1 MKLKKIGLILA
12 ALCVGASMTACSM
25 MNGAT
30 STPAPTMSMPAATMG
45 ATPTATG
52 GTAGED
58 NAAMTAAMTATES
71 AALSQ
76 KANAAAAQVSEIDGC
91 VTAIMGNTC
100 LAGVTFDKQY
110 QGEMTDRI
118 RDMVSARIQ
127 SVAPSVE
134 RVAVTHDPQIVAQIQ
149 SVADQIAGAKNL
161 SDVAQ
166 GFDSV
171 LDKMQ

>member
-52 GTAGED
+52 AMNGD

-134 RVAVTHDPQIVAQIQ
+134 RVAVTHDPEIVAQIQ

-171 LDKMQ
+171 LDKME